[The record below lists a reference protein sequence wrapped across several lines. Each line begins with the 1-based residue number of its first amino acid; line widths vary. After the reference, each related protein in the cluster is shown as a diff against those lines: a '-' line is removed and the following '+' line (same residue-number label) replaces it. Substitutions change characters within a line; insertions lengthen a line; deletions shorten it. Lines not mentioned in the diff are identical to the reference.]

1 MIIRILLLI
10 AALLAP
16 VAPAIAE
23 RAASIEYEFVARPV
37 AVPAEQAGEN
47 LRFLEIRAID
57 GARVKAALWQPGGA
71 RQEIASSLS
80 RPAGG

>member
-37 AVPAEQAGEN
+37 AVPAE
-47 LRFLEIRAID
+47 
-57 GARVKAALWQPGGA
+57 
-71 RQEIASSLS
+71 
-80 RPAGG
+80 